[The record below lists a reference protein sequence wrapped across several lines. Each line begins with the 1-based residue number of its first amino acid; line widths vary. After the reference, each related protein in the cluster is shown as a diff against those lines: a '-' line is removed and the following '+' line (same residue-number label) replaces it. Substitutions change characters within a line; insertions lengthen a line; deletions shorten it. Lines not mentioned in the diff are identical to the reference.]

1 MPPESD
7 DRSPETAARLESQTA
22 TGAAT
27 PVSDRPPSGGAA
39 PDPAM
44 GSASPPPGTT
54 ATEFLDA
61 FLQQKSEL
69 FRESR
74 EVLRDS
80 YVPARLPHR
89 DGEIR
94 QVAEVL
100 APALRGDVPSN
111 LLIYGKIGTGKTA
124 VVTQVRQDIQRRAEG
139 TSKVTFV
146 TVNCGNID
154 TAYSL
159 LQNVGN
165 TFAKTEADRI
175 PTGWSLDRVQAAM
188 RRLMDTKGG
197 TIVLV
202 LDEIDRLVARSGD
215 NVLYTLSQLNT
226 ELETARLV
234 LLGISNDLKF
244 TNHLDARVRSRLNE
258 EKILFDPYKAPQ
270 LQDILQ
276 DRAKVAFRD
285 GVVDPGV
292 IELCAAYAQLES
304 GDARRALALL
314 RLAAEMAERDHAK
327 RITRDHVVK
336 AKNRLEKDIII
347 ECCRSLPPHCK
358 VLLYAIL
365 QSYERRRTG
374 VLDRRG
380 LRQLQAPRRAPR
392 SRTAPRPVNLELR
405 ERARVAG
412 PHPRDDR
419 LPGPRRPH
427 SGDPGRRTDLGDDA
441 RARRGPAPRADRST
455 EEPRPDAPHELRQS
469 GAHRSDVLIS
479 PTRGPA
485 VPAQLTTASSTTTGV
500 ASDEAAWRRAR
511 SRRSSRRSRSSPR
524 SSTAARRTRRRAIRS
539 RVAISRS
546 RASSEPR
553 NALIRRRRPR
563 SAPSGAWRR
572 SPRRRS

>member
-1 MPPESD
+1 ETPDRWEPPK
-7 DRSPETAARLESQTA
+7 AAN
-22 TGAAT
+22 GAVT
-27 PVSDRPPSGGAA
+27 PVSDRPPSGGNASE
-39 PDPAM
+39 PTY
-44 GSASPPPGTT
+44 GSPPPPPGTST
-54 ATEFLDA
+54 AEFLDS
-61 FLQQKSEL
+61 FLLAKSEL

-124 VVTQVRQDIQRRAEG
+124 VVTQVRQDLQRRAEA
-139 TSKVTFV
+139 TSKLTFV
-146 TVNCGNID
+146 SVNCGNID

-165 TFAKTEADRI
+165 TFAKSDADRI
-175 PTGWSLDRVQAAM
+175 PTGWSLDRVQSAM
-188 RRLMDTKGG
+188 RRLMDSKGG
-197 TIVLV
+197 TIILV

-226 ELETARLV
+226 ELESARLV

-276 DRAKVAFRD
+276 DRARVAFRE

-314 RLAAEMAERDHAK
+314 RLAAEMAERDRAK

-374 VLDRRG
+374 VLTGEVYDNYKRLAERLG
-380 LRQLQAPRRAPR
+380 LPPL
-392 SRTAPRPVNLELR
+392 
-405 ERARVAG
+405 
-412 PHPRDDR
+412 H
-419 LPGPRRPH
+419 
-427 SGDPGRRTDLGDDA
+427 
-441 RARRGPAPRADRST
+441 
-455 EEPRPDAPHELRQS
+455 
-469 GAHRSDVLIS
+469 
-479 PTRGPA
+479 
-485 VPAQLTTASSTTTGV
+485 
-500 ASDEAAWRRAR
+500 AR
-511 SRRSSRRSRSSPR
+511 SISNYVSELESLGLIRATIVSRGRGG
-524 SSTAARRTRRRAIRS
+524 RTREIQVDVPISETMPALEEDPLLAPLGRPKS
-539 RVAISRS
+539 RGQTLLTNFDNPNRTG
-546 RASSEPR
+546 PY
-553 NALIRRRRPR
+553 
-563 SAPSGAWRR
+563 
-572 SPRRRS
+572 

>member
-1 MPPESD
+1 VPPSTEDRPAETSD
-7 DRSPETAARLESQTA
+7 RLETHRA
-22 TGAAT
+22 TNGAVT

-39 PDPAM
+39 PEPVY
-44 GSASPPPGTT
+44 GTSPPPPGTST
-54 ATEFLDA
+54 AEFLED
-61 FLQQKSEL
+61 FLQTKSEL
-69 FRESR
+69 FLESR

-89 DGEIR
+89 DGELR

-124 VVTQVRQDIQRRAEG
+124 VVTQVRQDLQRRAEAA
-139 TSKVTFV
+139 SKLTFV

-159 LQNVGN
+159 LQNIGN
-165 TFAKTEADRI
+165 TFAKSDADRI
-175 PTGWSLDRVQAAM
+175 PTGWSLDRVQSAM
-188 RRLMDTKGG
+188 RRLMDSKGG
-197 TIVLV
+197 TIILV

-215 NVLYTLSQLNT
+215 NVLYTLSQINT

-276 DRAKVAFRD
+276 DRARVAFRE

-374 VLDRRG
+374 VLTGEVYDNYKRLAERLGLPPLHARSISNYVSELESLGLIRATIVSRG
-380 LRQLQAPRRAPR
+380 RGGRTREIQVDVPISETMPALEEDPLLAPLGRPK
-392 SRTAPRPVNLELR
+392 SRGQTLLTNF
-405 ERARVAG
+405 
-412 PHPRDDR
+412 DN
-419 LPGPRRPH
+419 
-427 SGDPGRRTDLGDDA
+427 PGRT
-441 RARRGPAPRADRST
+441 GPY
-455 EEPRPDAPHELRQS
+455 
-469 GAHRSDVLIS
+469 
-479 PTRGPA
+479 
-485 VPAQLTTASSTTTGV
+485 
-500 ASDEAAWRRAR
+500 
-511 SRRSSRRSRSSPR
+511 
-524 SSTAARRTRRRAIRS
+524 
-539 RVAISRS
+539 
-546 RASSEPR
+546 
-553 NALIRRRRPR
+553 
-563 SAPSGAWRR
+563 
-572 SPRRRS
+572 